1 MASFRFEYYYRKKSA
16 ARTRVADAVSEC
28 HLASDCLG
36 STAVEPRLASTY
48 NSRLALWRRALS
60 PTTWDIGLY
69 TIHTRIHMCIYR
81 YTDIGTYTDSLLP
94 DSVALNTFTVPQDY
108 FCSAWLRVSEF
119 MSIAPAAYTLRAA
132 HELSPKTYAQ
142 WCDSYHTYTYLH
154 ICNTHTCKYITYYAA
169 YTYNFGG
176 VTTGLFWSLAILR
189 PTLSVNSMQGD
200 MASGYSS

>member
-1 MASFRFEYYYRKKSA
+1 MLLVNATWLPIAWDPPQWSQ
-16 ARTRVADAVSEC
+16 
-28 HLASDCLG
+28 G
-36 STAVEPRLASTY
+36 WPRL
-48 NSRLALWRRALS
+48 
-60 PTTWDIGLY
+60 TTADSHYEDERFRQLPGISVCIRY
-69 TIHTRIHMCIYR
+69 IHVYIYMCVYR

-119 MSIAPAAYTLRAA
+119 MSVAPAAYTLRAA

-189 PTLSVNSMQGD
+189 PTLSVNPMQGEV
-200 MASGYSS
+200 ASGYSS